1 MTSNCEFINLRS
13 IGTMLDDKVE
23 PEHGNQSRARRP
35 GESEDQM
42 SIAEFGLRPQDS
54 FTSFLPKRYI
64 TQPLAI
70 RLRQRDGLSIREAAE
85 TLGVPEGTLKAQLA
99 RGRAK
104 LVQRFQKAACR
115 PRTKEAI
122 RDAALKRK
130 EYCRP
135 ESVRCVVPV
144 PIAVPTTRRILK

>member
-1 MTSNCEFINLRS
+1 M
-13 IGTMLDDKVE
+13 E

-35 GESEDQM
+35 AESEDQM

-54 FTSFLPKRYI
+54 FTSFLPKMDI

-85 TLGVPEGTLKAQLA
+85 TLGVPQGTLKAQLA
-99 RGRAK
+99 PGQAK
-104 LVQRFQKAACR
+104 LVQRFQKAASR
-115 PRTKEAI
+115 PRTKAAI

-130 EYCRP
+130 EYCRAGI
-135 ESVRCVVPV
+135 CAGVVPV
-144 PIAVPTTRRILK
+144 PVAVPTTRRIQTEYADDQHTR

>member
-1 MTSNCEFINLRS
+1 
-13 IGTMLDDKVE
+13 MLDDKVE

-54 FTSFLPKRYI
+54 FTSFLPKMDI

-104 LVQRFQKAACR
+104 LVQRFQKAAGR
-115 PRTKEAI
+115 PRTKAAI

-144 PIAVPTTRRILK
+144 PIAGFQQQGGY

>member
-42 SIAEFGLRPQDS
+42 SIAESGLRPQDS
-54 FTSFLPKRYI
+54 FTSFLPKMDI

-85 TLGVPEGTLKAQLA
+85 NA
-99 RGRAK
+99 GRP
-104 LVQRFQKAACR
+104 
-115 PRTKEAI
+115 PR
-122 RDAALKRK
+122 DF
-130 EYCRP
+130 
-135 ESVRCVVPV
+135 ES
-144 PIAVPTTRRILK
+144 ATRSW

>member
-1 MTSNCEFINLRS
+1 M
-13 IGTMLDDKVE
+13 D
-23 PEHGNQSRARRP
+23 
-35 GESEDQM
+35 
-42 SIAEFGLRPQDS
+42 
-54 FTSFLPKRYI
+54 I

-104 LVQRFQKAACR
+104 LVQRFQKAAGR
-115 PRTKEAI
+115 SRTKAAI
-122 RDAALKRK
+122 RNTGLKRK

-144 PIAVPTTRRILK
+144 PIAGFQQQGGYESWVGA

>member
-1 MTSNCEFINLRS
+1 
-13 IGTMLDDKVE
+13 
-23 PEHGNQSRARRP
+23 
-35 GESEDQM
+35 M